1 VLSAIDLDGHED
13 SVFRAC
19 DSQPSTEDE
28 GDGNDTSG
36 DSSEDDHHMR
46 EALRQG
52 KTLAKG
58 MPPTACLQWG
68 CQYHRLVVNS

>member
-1 VLSAIDLDGHED
+1 MLSAIDLDGHED

-28 GDGNDTSG
+28 GDGNSTG
-36 DSSEDDHHMR
+36 DSSEDDHQMR

-58 MPPTACLQWG
+58 VPQTGFAC
-68 CQYHRLVVNS
+68 HRQC

>member
-1 VLSAIDLDGHED
+1 MLSAIDLDEHED
-13 SVFRAC
+13 TVFRAC

-28 GDGNDTSG
+28 GDGDDTGG

-46 EALRQG
+46 KALRQG

-58 MPPTACLQWG
+58 APGSWINVTLS
-68 CQYHRLVVNS
+68 HVLTS

>member
-1 VLSAIDLDGHED
+1 MLSGGHAQAPSAIDLDEHED
-13 SVFRAC
+13 TVFRAY

-28 GDGNDTSG
+28 GEGNDTG
-36 DSSEDDHHMR
+36 DSSEDDYYMQ

-58 MPPTACLQWG
+58 APWSVSLNTGTC
-68 CQYHRLVVNS
+68 